1 MRDDDQALLS
11 WLQELPEEALARLL
25 AARPEALEPP
35 WPRHLRALAERIGR
49 PTAVTMTIRR
59 LPTPAV
65 QVLRAL
71 AALPVGATRERL
83 ALFLGVE
90 QDDPDLAQTL
100 ATLAEHGLAWIAEGN
115 RLRQPRGAAAGWQ
128 QPLNLGRPL
137 AVFLKD
143 FNFERV
149 KRLARTHNLALHGG
163 KQALT
168 ERLTAYLSSYDRV
181 ASIVAT
187 GPAGIED
194 LLRPFIWDRP
204 VGAAPG
210 MRSFALP
217 GGAAAPV
224 CWAADRG
231 LLWYQDWDLAEMPRE
246 VALALR
252 GRDYRA
258 PFNPRPPA
266 VVTVEV
272 DPGAV
277 DQTAAVA
284 AGHLLDRAGALLDLA
299 ARTPLATIKTGG
311 VGQREIKRV
320 AKLLRCAEDEIR
332 VLLEVAFGAG
342 LIGEVGSGI
351 RATQACARWMDADP
365 AQRYATLA
373 RAWWTSPRS
382 ALRVPEG
389 PRPAALADT
398 GYGEVGVAVRRA
410 LLAALSRLSP
420 GAGVDPAELTSGPG
434 GMDPFG
440 EGNPIGEA
448 DPIGEVPGLAGYVR
462 WLCPAY
468 PTDLVDSWISSTVAE
483 ALLLG
488 AVAGGAVSALGRA
501 LAEDGDVAG
510 TAQGLLT
517 VACRTALL
525 GADLTA
531 VVTGPPSAELAR
543 VLDRLADRESRAT
556 ASIWRFSPATVRR
569 AFDEGFTEER
579 ILADLAAIAAGG
591 LPQPLEYLVKDVARR
606 HGEVGVTGVVCV
618 IRGSDASLLA
628 ELVAHRKLAK
638 LGLHLLAPTVLAS
651 GLPPEQTLALLREAG
666 YAPVP
671 AGLDGVS
678 TIRRADQSRAGRT
691 DRSDHPEDAG
701 PNPAT
706 SAAPQPAEATAAAP
720 AVGPQALAERLRATP
735 VPVRMSEAEI
745 REVIARYTGRQRGVV
760 FGDLQYF
767 VTYGVPVRVQEEL
780 ADGTKTWWDLRS
792 VEIEEDALI
801 GWCPKLQDYRRVRL
815 DSIVLVRQH
824 WG

>member
-1 MRDDDQALLS
+1 MIPMRDDDQILLN
-11 WLQELPEEALARLL
+11 WLEGLPEEALARLL
-25 AARPEALEPP
+25 AARPESLQPP
-35 WPRHLRALAERIGR
+35 WPRHLRALAERIGQ
-49 PTAVTMTIRR
+49 PAAVTTTIRG

-71 AALPVGATRERL
+71 AALPVGATRETL
-83 ALFLGVE
+83 ASFLGLA
-90 QDDPDLAQTL
+90 QDDPDLAETL
-100 ATLAEHGLAWIAEGN
+100 AMLAARGLAWVAEGN

-137 AVFLKD
+137 AAFLKTLD
-143 FNFERV
+143 FERV
-149 KRLARTHNLALHGG
+149 KQLARIHNLALHGG

-168 ERLTAYLSSYDRV
+168 ERLTAYLSSHDRV

-194 LLRPFIWDRP
+194 LLRPFVWDRP

-210 MRSFALP
+210 MRSYALP
-217 GGAAAPV
+217 GGPATPV
-224 CWAADRG
+224 RWAADRG
-231 LLWYQDWDLAEMPRE
+231 LLWYQDWDFAEMPRE

-252 GRDYRA
+252 GRDYHA
-258 PFNPRPPA
+258 PFDPRPPA
-266 VVTVEV
+266 VVTVAV

-277 DQTAAVA
+277 DQAAAVA

-299 ARTPLATIKTGG
+299 AKTPLATIKTGG

-332 VLLEVAFGAG
+332 VLLEVVFGAG
-342 LIGEVGSGI
+342 LIREFESDI
-351 RATQACARWMDADP
+351 RATPACARWMEGDP
-365 AQRYATLA
+365 SQRYAALA
-373 RAWWTSPRS
+373 RAWWTGPRS

-389 PRPAALADT
+389 PRPAALVDT
-398 GYGEVGVAVRRA
+398 ESGEVGVAVRRE
-410 LLAALSRLSP
+410 LLAALSRLPS
-420 GAGVDPAELTSGPG
+420 GAGVDAAEVAGGSGG
-434 GMDPFG
+434 VDPF
-440 EGNPIGEA
+440 GEA
-448 DPIGEVPGLAGYVR
+448 DPIGEAPGIAGYVR
-462 WLCPAY
+462 WLCPVY
-468 PTDLVDSWISSTVAE
+468 PTDLVDDWIPSTVAE

-488 AVAGGAVSALGRA
+488 AVAGGAVSTLGRA
-501 LAEDGDVAG
+501 LVEDGDVAG

-525 GADLTA
+525 GTDLTA

-569 AFDEGFTEER
+569 AFDEGFTAER

-606 HGEVGVTGVVCV
+606 HGEVGVTEVVCV
-618 IRGSDASLLA
+618 IRGSDESLLA

-651 GLPPEQTLALLREAG
+651 GFPPEQTLALLREAG

-671 AGLDGVS
+671 AGLDGVP
-678 TIRRADQSRAGRT
+678 TIRRADQPRAGRA
-691 DRSDHPEDAG
+691 DRSADTG
-701 PNPAT
+701 PKPAT
-706 SAAPQPAEATAAAP
+706 SAAPQPAEATAAAT
-720 AVGPQALAERLRATP
+720 AVDPRALAERLRATP
-735 VPVRMSEAEI
+735 VPVRMSEAET

-760 FGDLQYF
+760 LGDLQYF
-767 VTYGVPVRVQEEL
+767 ASYGVPIRVQEKL
-780 ADGTKTWWDLRS
+780 DDGTKTWWALRL
-792 VEIEEDALI
+792 VEIEEGTLI
-801 GWCPKLQDYRRVRL
+801 GWCPELQDYRRVRL
-815 DSIVLVRQH
+815 DSIVIVRQH